1 MTIYTK
7 TLVSIAALLG
17 AAFSSQTFAATS
29 FQEAWEAEQANVR
42 AQEVIE
48 APANIANAT
57 QWYLQGVSHPYMDN
71 IEDVMV
77 AGGSDITPWY
87 FQG

>member
-7 TLVSIAALLG
+7 TLVSIVTLLG
-17 AAFSSQTFAATS
+17 AAFSGQTFAATS
-29 FQEAWEAEQANVR
+29 FQDAWEAEQADVR

-48 APANIANAT
+48 TPANIANAT
-57 QWYLQGVSHPYMDN
+57 QWYLQGVTYPYMDN
-71 IEDVMV
+71 IDDVMV
-77 AGGSDITPWY
+77 ASGNDITPWY